1 MFNYRL
7 WNRNSML
14 YQNKYICHRK
24 QKYKAFTL
32 AEVLITLVIIGVIA
46 AITVPTIIQNTEKQ
60 EFVTALKKSNSVL
73 KQAFISIARN
83 SGYPLGDYEFYN
95 DANFLD
101 EFGNVVNVVKKCNTQ
116 AECFSTKLYGGNTE
130 YKNLNNTPANTYN
143 TWSDGKSLIT
153 ADGMMYTFVKLS
165 SASAS
170 IHGLNERDTNNT
182 IGRIVVDVNGQ
193 RKPNKFGLD
202 TFVFYV
208 VNGRGIVPAGDYST
222 DTCVR
227 TSHGSS
233 CAAKVL
239 REGKISY

>member
-1 MFNYRL
+1 MLTNIL
-7 WNRNSML
+7 GNSYSMMS
-14 YQNKYICHRK
+14 KHKSESKRK
-24 QKYKAFTL
+24 TFFAFTL

-46 AITVPTIIQNTEKQ
+46 AITVPTIMQNTEKQ
-60 EFVTALKKSNSVL
+60 EFVTALKKANSVL
-73 KQAFISIARN
+73 RQAFFSIARN
-83 SGYPLGDYEFYN
+83 SGFPVGDYDFYN

-101 EFGNVVNVVKKCNTQ
+101 EFSAVVNVVKKCNTQ
-116 AECFSTKLYGGNTE
+116 EECFVTKLYGGNTQ

-143 TWSDGKSLIT
+143 TWSDGKSVIT
-153 ADGMMYTFVKLS
+153 SDGIMYTFVKLS

-208 VNGRGIVPAGDYST
+208 VRGRGIVPAGDYST
-222 DTCVR
+222 DTCKR

-239 REGKISY
+239 VDGKISY